1 MGKSRT
7 YKKRYKYT
15 KVEFINIC
23 CEKCGLCPIGTSP
36 DLCYSELYTLQP
48 KRFIKVVFRNLLE
61 IRKLSDKNGYIR
73 LYTDNSNVE
82 YLEYL
87 FRNAFCSANL
97 CGKYKPGEQ
106 CDNII
111 GCIAAFRRQVKGYT
125 SPEHYNVHR
134 SAQQTTKQKN
144 KKKKKKKQR
153 YVAKPYP
160 TFFTNGNAA
169 FLKEIN
175 EIIYGKHKIID
186 CPVEEQVGTSGNSNK
201 EQDTTKELTAQT
213 E

>member
-1 MGKSRT
+1 MGKSKSHR
-7 YKKRYKYT
+7 KRYKYT
-15 KVEFINIC
+15 KAEFINIC
-23 CEKCGLCPIGTSP
+23 CEKCGLCPLGTSP
-36 DLCYSELYTLQP
+36 DLCYSELYLMQP
-48 KRFIKVVFRNLLE
+48 KKFIKVVFKNLLR

-73 LYTDNSNVE
+73 LYTENNDIE

-97 CGKYKPGEQ
+97 CGKYNINKQ
-106 CDNII
+106 CENII
-111 GCIAAFRRQVKGYT
+111 GCITAFRRQVKGYN
-125 SPEHYNVHR
+125 SPEHFDIYKPG
-134 SAQQTTKQKN
+134 SSKIPKQ
-144 KKKKKKKQR
+144 KKKKKRKEQR

-175 EIIYGKHKIID
+175 EIIYGKHEITD
-186 CPVEEQVGTSGNSNK
+186 CPIKGQVGTIGNSNK
-201 EQDTTKELTAQT
+201 EQDTTKELTTQT